1 MTDPNT
7 LDQAAEALDKAAE
20 TAPEDQAREHLIKA
34 HGLRME
40 AAEAR
45 ANAGDGCYFTHK
57 ADARWHLTEMQTLI
71 GKRPADFVG
80 QLPVLRR
87 VPDALLQA

>member
-7 LDQAAEALDKAAE
+7 LGLAAEALEKAAE
-20 TAPEDQAREHLIKA
+20 AASEDQAREHLIKA

-57 ADARWHLTEMQTLI
+57 ADARRHLTEMQALI
-71 GKRPADFVG
+71 GKRPAEFVWE
-80 QLPVLRR
+80 LPVLRR
-87 VPDALLQA
+87 AIA

>member
-1 MTDPNT
+1 MNAEQLTRKAQAHELLAKGTDNPG
-7 LDQAAEALDKAAE
+7 E
-20 TAPEDQAREHLIKA
+20 AREHLIKA